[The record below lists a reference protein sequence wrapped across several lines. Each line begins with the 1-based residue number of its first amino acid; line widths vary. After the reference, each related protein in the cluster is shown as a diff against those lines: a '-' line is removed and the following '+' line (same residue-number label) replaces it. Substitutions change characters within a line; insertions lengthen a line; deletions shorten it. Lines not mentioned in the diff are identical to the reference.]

1 MTNKTKPSSKRTRN
15 AFRMAEAMS
24 HDLALKSRRPSTGT
38 DSGIL
43 GLLPNKMIR
52 EQIRELR
59 RLDVDAY
66 IQRVVLPSENQK
78 RLSTQEVIQ
87 KLGGKLISE
96 DSDGPLYTAELEFL
110 MSGRLRRIGV
120 LAQNHKVQNGIW
132 YPHHHR
138 RAAEKI
144 RFFASHSMP
153 LVTFMDT
160 PGAAA
165 DSDANLQNQAHS
177 ISFLIAEMANL
188 QLPVVGVVFGCGYSG
203 GAIPLATANV
213 LLSIREGVF
222 NTIHPR
228 GLSNIAR
235 KYNLSWQES
244 AKYIGVSSYELW
256 DQGYFDGIVD
266 FSLSDSNRVL
276 PLKTA
281 ILSAIEHVEENARD
295 FLKENPFF
303 FEHYRDSIQHYLNP
317 SELLIENNRKTDRTP
332 TGTLN
337 IFGVVYRYTRY
348 LRLRQRIT
356 SRSVHQYSRLSHR
369 KTPSG
374 MLLERQA
381 REREEKFTRWLE
393 APLELR
399 YHDGLNKRFQQY
411 QNAQDNRSKE
421 RGRFAAFFM
430 GDPRENY
437 DKALDDLV
445 FDALFYLYNFWK
457 GSIHENLLNLN
468 QHLGTLAVLET
479 LPEQP
484 DLLTLLRLPEVRARF
499 EENFPN
505 LLLFDLLYN
514 QVIDGLPSIAGELKG
529 SNRISEESVAKL
541 FDEALERALAQ
552 LEQSELPVD
561 REQTRKR
568 FFDWLS
574 AFISQKTCDEVMGT
588 ISAWKRVVFPRMSP
602 PLFGLVRYYFS
613 GLLPSLHT
621 AQQGSGKF
629 DGKITPKN
637 IGIKDFWNRLD
648 QAYKDL
654 LIQNL
659 LRSCKRKT
667 IAPNDIID
675 RFFAGFQEFYADR
688 ITANPLQ
695 FPGFREAIERALGQ
709 GVVPCGVVTGLAQFT
724 PDSQAEGR
732 ATEKA
737 ATSFR
742 VGLVVSNGAF
752 QAGAFDMASCEKVC
766 RLLDECARLK
776 LPVIFFISSAGMQTK
791 EGAGALFS
799 MAIINDRITRFVKEL
814 DLPVVCFGYRDCTG
828 GAQAS
833 FVTHPLVRTYYLS
846 GAQIPFAGQL
856 VVESHLPAHSTL
868 ANYLSRTPETMD
880 GLVINPFDEA
890 LDEHLREIDPDLPVP
905 QNTVSEVM
913 GRVLSGEYQLQVGV
927 EAEGGSLSQEQLNT
941 DPIRRVLI
949 HARGCTATRLIRAS
963 QSAGMEVVLVA
974 SDPDIESYPASL
986 IRKQDR
992 LVCIGGSTPQ
1002 DSYLNAMSVIRIAEQ
1017 EEADAIH
1024 PGIGFLSESARYAR
1038 ICREHGFNFIGPRAH
1053 SMDLMGN
1060 KSNAIATAR
1069 SLKIPVVPGSEGAL
1083 VDPVHAA
1090 GVAEEIG
1097 FPVLIKATHGG
1108 GGKGIHIVDA
1118 PEEFQAIFS
1127 RMSQEALSA
1136 FGNGDLYL
1144 EKFIGSMR
1152 HLEVQVIRDLQG
1164 NSKLLHIRDCSVQRS
1179 YQKLIEESAF
1189 ALPQEIRHEVFDHS
1203 LRLIDEMDYVGA
1215 GTVEFI
1221 YDLKDRCVYFME
1233 MNTRLQVEHP
1243 VSEMVTGV
1251 DLVKQQ
1257 FGIASGESIA
1267 QLKPRNDGHAIEVRI
1282 NAERAEITDSGELRF
1297 VPAPGEVTDFD
1308 FPEESHVRVIP
1319 AVQPNSVVSPHYD
1332 SLIAQVIVWGKS
1344 RKEAVSRLSDYLGR
1358 VRIHGVPTNLEL
1370 QRMILDDAGFRRG
1383 RFDTAFLKGF
1393 FARIEVEELIRRTQE
1408 ATGKAADS
1416 MDRSAI
1422 ELEGGN
1428 ELKVLSPQMG
1438 GFYRSVSPE
1447 EEMLVAEGSVV
1458 DVNQPLCLLESM
1470 KVFSELKLRSFRS
1483 AAGEGL
1489 YPETSHYRI
1498 TRILAEDKQTV
1509 SAGDLLFVV
1518 QPVET
1523 R

>member
-1 MTNKTKPSSKRTRN
+1 MATKTKLSSKRPQN
-15 AFRMAEAMS
+15 AFRMAEAIS
-24 HDLALKSRRPSTGT
+24 HGLALKSRRPGSGA
-38 DSGIL
+38 DSGMQ
-43 GLLPNKMIR
+43 GLLSAKTIR
-52 EQIRELR
+52 QQIRELR

-66 IQRVVLPSENQK
+66 IQRVVTPSENQK
-78 RLSTQEVIQ
+78 RPSTQEVIQ
-87 KLGGKLISE
+87 KLGGKLIAE
-96 DSDGPLYTAELEFL
+96 EADGPLYTAELEFL
-110 MSGRLRRIGV
+110 MSGRLRRVGV
-120 LAQNHKVQNGIW
+120 LAQNHKAQNGIW

-177 ISFLIAEMANL
+177 ISFLISEMANL

-266 FSLSDSNRVL
+266 FSFTDPIRVL
-276 PLKTA
+276 PLKNA
-281 ILSAIEHVEENARD
+281 ILSAIEQVEESARG

-303 FEHYRDSIQHYLNP
+303 FEHYKDSIAHYLNP
-317 SELLIENNRKTDRTP
+317 SELLIENNRKTDRSP

-337 IFGVVYRYTRY
+337 IFGTVYRFSRY
-348 LRLRQRIT
+348 LRLRQCIT

-381 REREEKFTRWLE
+381 REREEQFTRWLD

-399 YHDGLNKRFQQY
+399 FHDGLNKRFQQF
-411 QNAQDNRSKE
+411 QSAKDNRSIE

-430 GDPRENY
+430 GDPKENY
-437 DKALDDLV
+437 DKSLDDLV
-445 FDALFYLYNFWK
+445 FDSLVYLYNFWK
-457 GSIHENLLNLN
+457 DSIHENLLNLN
-468 QHLGTLAVLET
+468 QHLGTLAAVDS
-479 LPEQP
+479 LPVQP
-484 DLLTLLRLPEVRARF
+484 DLLTLLRFPEIRQRF
-499 EENFPN
+499 EHSFPN
-505 LLLFDLLYN
+505 ILLFDLLYN
-514 QVIDGLPSIAGELKG
+514 QVIEGLPSIAGELKG
-529 SNRISEESVAKL
+529 SNRISEESVSKL
-541 FDEALERALAQ
+541 FDEALERALAE
-552 LEQSELPVD
+552 LEQSALPVD

-574 AFISQKTCDEVMGT
+574 YFISQKNCDEVMGT
-588 ISAWKRVVFPRMSP
+588 ISDWKRVVFPRMSP

-613 GLLPSLHT
+613 GLLPSLHES
-621 AQQGSGKF
+621 QQGSGKF
-629 DGKITPKN
+629 NGKITPKN

-659 LRSCKRKT
+659 LRSCKHKT
-667 IAPNDIID
+667 IAPQEVITG
-675 RFFAGFQEFYADR
+675 FFTDFRELYADR

-695 FPGFREAIERALGQ
+695 FPGFREAIEKALDQ
-709 GVVPCGVVTGLAQFT
+709 GEVPCGVVTGLAQFT
-724 PDSQAEGR
+724 PDSPSAKPD
-732 ATEKA
+732 AEKA
-737 ATSFR
+737 AGAFR

-776 LPVIFFISSAGMQTK
+776 LPVIFFIASAGMQTK

-799 MAIINDRITRFVKEL
+799 MAIINDRITRFVMEL
-814 DLPVVCFGYRDCTG
+814 DLPVLCFGYRDCTG

-856 VVESHLPAHSTL
+856 VVESHLPAHATL

-880 GLVINPFDEA
+880 GLVVNPFDEA
-890 LDEHLREIDPDLPVP
+890 IDERLREIDPDLPIP
-905 QNTVSEVM
+905 QNTVSEVI
-913 GRVLSGEYQLQVGV
+913 GRVLSGEYQLQVGM
-927 EAEGGSLSQEQLNT
+927 EAEGVSLSQEQLNT
-941 DPIRRVLI
+941 DSIKRVLI

-963 QSAGMEVVLVA
+963 QSAGLEVVLVA
-974 SDPDIESYPASL
+974 SDPDMESYPASL

-1024 PGIGFLSESARYAR
+1024 PGIGFLSESPRYAR

-1060 KSNAIATAR
+1060 KSNAISTAR
-1069 SLKIPVVPGSEGAL
+1069 SLQVPVVPGSEGAL
-1083 VDPVHAA
+1083 VDPVHAE

-1108 GGKGIHIVDA
+1108 GGKGIHIVDD
-1118 PEEFQAIFS
+1118 PKEFQSIFS

-1152 HLEVQVIRDLQG
+1152 HLEVQVIRDLHG
-1164 NSKLLHIRDCSVQRS
+1164 NSKLLHVRDCSVQRS

-1189 ALPQEIRHEVFDHS
+1189 ALPQEIRDEVFDHS
-1203 LRLIDEMDYVGA
+1203 RRLIDEMDYVGA

-1257 FGIASGESIA
+1257 FGIAAGESIEK
-1267 QLKPRNDGHAIEVRI
+1267 LKPRNDGHAIEVRI
-1282 NAERAEITDSGELRF
+1282 NAERAEITDAGELRF
-1297 VPAPGEVTDFD
+1297 VPAPGEVTDFH

-1319 AVQPNSVVSPHYD
+1319 AVQPNSVVSPFYD
-1332 SLIAQVIVWGKS
+1332 SLIAQVVVWGKS
-1344 RKEAVSRLSDYLGR
+1344 RKEAVSRLSEYLGR

-1370 QRMILDDAGFRRG
+1370 QRMILDDSVFKRG

-1393 FARIEVEELIRRTQE
+1393 FERIKAEDLIRRTQE
-1408 ATGKAADS
+1408 ATGKSADS

-1422 ELEGGN
+1422 ELEGGT

-1447 EEMLVAEGSVV
+1447 EDVLVMEGSVV
-1458 DVNQPLCLLESM
+1458 DVNQTLCLLESM

-1483 AAGEGL
+1483 AAGGGL
-1489 YPETSHYRI
+1489 YPDTCQYRVS
-1498 TRILAEDKQTV
+1498 RILAEDKQTV

-1518 QPVET
+1518 QPIED
-1523 R
+1523 